1 MLKHSKPVT
10 SSTRF
15 LVQVDTKKYITA
27 TEPYKPLTSP
37 LKSANG
43 RDSFGHI
50 SCRHK
55 SGGHKKLYRHIS
67 FKRAFFGD
75 AVIKTIEYD
84 PNRNCFISL
93 IENTDKSHEY
103 ILTFQGAQVGNK
115 ITSSVNECD
124 FTAGNTMPLKY
135 IPLGLNI
142 HNVELKPKAGGKM
155 VRSAGNFATLI
166 SKDDD
171 KAMLRMPSGEIRYV
185 SLECFATVGE
195 VSNPDHKNIV
205 YGKAGRKRWLGIRP
219 TVRGVAMNPV
229 DHPHG
234 GGEGKTG
241 TGGTPVTPWG
251 KPTKGYRTRKRNKI
265 TNKFIVKKRSK

>member
-1 MLKHSKPVT
+1 MLVKSKPT
-10 SSTRF
+10 TPSQRF
-15 LVQVDTKKYITA
+15 LVKVRTKDYIT
-27 TEPYKPLTSP
+27 ESKPFRSLTVP

-55 SGGHKKLYRHIS
+55 SAGHKKMYRIIS
-67 FKRAFFGD
+67 FKRKFFGEST
-75 AVIKTIEYD
+75 VKTIEYD

-93 IENTDKSHEY
+93 VENQDKSHEY
-103 ILTFQGAQVGNK
+103 IIAFDGIQVGQK
-115 ITSSVNECD
+115 IISSHSESD
-124 FTAGNTMPLKY
+124 FTNGNTMPLRF

-142 HNVELKPKAGGKM
+142 HNIEVKPGAGGKL

-166 SKDDD
+166 SRDQKQ
-171 KAMLRMPSGEIRYV
+171 AMIRMPSGETRYV
-185 SLECFATVGE
+185 SIECYATIGT
-195 VSNPDHKNIV
+195 VSNPDHKNTSH
-205 YGKAGRKRWLGIRP
+205 GKAGRKRWLGVRP

-241 TGGTPVTPWG
+241 TGGFPVTPWG
-251 KPTKGYRTRKRNKI
+251 KPTKGYKTRKKNKI
-265 TNKFIVKKRSK
+265 TNKFITTKRSK

>member
-1 MLKHSKPVT
+1 MLKQSNPVT
-10 SSTRF
+10 PSTRF
-15 LVQVDTKKYITA
+15 LIQVDTKKYVT
-27 TEPYKPLTSP
+27 TSEPFKKLTSP

-55 SGGHKKLYRHIS
+55 GGGHKKLYRHIS
-67 FKRAFFGD
+67 FKRKFFGES
-75 AVIKTIEYD
+75 VVKTIEYD

-93 IENTDKSHEY
+93 IENSDKTHEY
-103 ILTFQGAQVGNK
+103 IIAFHGIEVGQK
-115 ITSSVNECD
+115 IMSSHQECD
-124 FTAGNTMPLKY
+124 FSNGNTMPLRF

-142 HNVELKPKAGGKM
+142 HNIEMKPYAGGKL
-155 VRSAGNFATLI
+155 VRSAGAFATLI
-166 SKDDD
+166 SRDETQ
-171 KAMLRMPSGEIRYV
+171 AMIRMPSGEIRYI
-185 SLECFATVGE
+185 SIDCFATIGT
-195 VSNPDHKNIV
+195 VSNPDHKNIS

-241 TGGTPVTPWG
+241 TGGQPVTPWG
-251 KPTKGYRTRKRNKI
+251 KPTKGYNTRKKNKI
-265 TNKFIVKKRSK
+265 TNRFIVKKRTK

>member
-1 MLKHSKPVT
+1 MLKKSKPVT

-27 TEPYKPLTSP
+27 SEPYKPLTSP

-67 FKRAFFGD
+67 FSRTFFGE
-75 AVIKTIEYD
+75 AVIKTVEYD

-93 IENTDKSHEY
+93 IENTDKTHEY
-103 ILTFQGAQVGNK
+103 VLTFQGAQVGNT
-115 ITSSVNECD
+115 IVSSTQECD
-124 FTAGNTMPLKY
+124 FTAGNTMPLQY
-135 IPLGLNI
+135 IPLGLNVYNI
-142 HNVELKPKAGGKM
+142 ELKPNAGGKM

-166 SKDDD
+166 SKDDN

-185 SLECFATVGE
+185 SLDCFATIGE

-205 YGKAGRKRWLGIRP
+205 YGKAGRKRWLGVRP

>member
-1 MLKHSKPVT
+1 MLKHSKPIT
-10 SSTRF
+10 PSTRF

-27 TEPYKPLTSP
+27 TEPFKDLTSP
-37 LKSANG
+37 LKSSNG

-67 FKRAFFGD
+67 FKRKFFGD
-75 AVIKTIEYD
+75 AVVKTVEYD

-93 IENTDKSHEY
+93 IQNTDSTYEY
-103 ILTFQGAQVGNK
+103 ILAFDGVKVGQT
-115 ITSSVNECD
+115 ISSSRQECD
-124 FTAGNTMPLKY
+124 FSQGNTMPLQF

-142 HNVELKPKAGGKM
+142 HNIEIKPGAGGKLA
-155 VRSAGNFATLI
+155 RSAGNFATLI
-166 SKDDD
+166 AREGEM
-171 KAMLRMPSGEIRYV
+171 AMIRMPSGEMRYV
-185 SLECFATVGE
+185 SINCFATIGAI
-195 VSNPDHKNIV
+195 SNPDHKNIS

-219 TVRGVAMNPV
+219 SVRGVAMNPV

-241 TGGTPVTPWG
+241 TGGFPTTPWG
-251 KPTKGYRTRKRNKI
+251 KPTKGYKTRKKNKI
-265 TNKFIVKKRSK
+265 TNKFIVKRRTK

>member
-1 MLKHSKPVT
+1 MLKQSKPVT